1 MKIILNKDNVIVAS
15 GSEVRTVE
23 NGIFVDGVI
32 YAEHGLTVAETSQE
46 FEIQKNKFEG
56 GSVVPNPNYVAPQMS
71 EAELLQ
77 QFKSAKQ
84 VYAETAP
91 TSVSLDAY
99 KALRIEALKEDCTEA
114 IYEGFNSPSTGAAF
128 GFNQNDQMN
137 FTQLSVRILAAG
149 GASAYT
155 KPIQWKTKSGAI
167 VTLTLEQFNK
177 LLDEA
182 EAHKIEKQT
191 KFWQLEAQ
199 VLAAKDAGQVKAI
212 NW

>member
-15 GSEVRTVE
+15 GSDVRTVE
-23 NGIFVDGVI
+23 NGIYVDGVI
-32 YAEHGLTVAETSQE
+32 YAEHGLTINETTES

-56 GSVVPNPNYVAPQMS
+56 GKVVANTNYVAPQMS
-71 EAELLQ
+71 TDELLQ

-84 VYAETAP
+84 VYAETSP

-99 KALRIEALKEDCTEA
+99 KTLRIEALKEDCSEA
-114 IYEGFNSPSTGAAF
+114 IYEGFDSPSTGATF

-137 FTQLSVRILAAG
+137 FTQLSLRILAAG
-149 GASAYT
+149 GASGYN

-167 VTLTLEQFNK
+167 ISLTVEQFNTV
-177 LLDEA
+177 LDEA
-182 EAHKIEKQT
+182 EAHKLEKQA
-191 KFWQLEAQ
+191 KFWQLEGQ
-199 VLAAKDAGQVKAI
+199 VKAAMDVESVKAI